1 MMTPHAVPAASRSPA
16 CCLKPPES
24 GTSILNPATS
34 LATAGATSKPAIAPA
49 ATPSSSTTAIQNSVR
64 TGLSSKSARCVKPRN
79 GFCELAARPVLWK
92 RHAMPDVASFR
103 VKIFADGADRA
114 SILELADSPWI
125 RGFTTNPTLM
135 RKAGITDYESFG
147 KSLAAAIPDRP
158 FSFEVLSDDFDEM
171 EQQALRIASWGQNV
185 YVKIPITDTR
195 GRSTAGLVARLSE
208 QGVKVNVTA
217 LMTLEQVDAVVPA
230 LRHGPGSCI
239 SIFAGRIADTGCDPL
254 PILCS
259 ALARIRAYPR
269 IELIWASPRELFNI
283 VQADAIGCHIITVTH
298 DLLRKLHLFGR
309 DLTEYSLDTVK
320 MFVDDARA
328 ANFTLEAPTPVQ
340 VHQVQVPFDTVP

>member
-1 MMTPHAVPAASRSPA
+1 
-16 CCLKPPES
+16 
-24 GTSILNPATS
+24 
-34 LATAGATSKPAIAPA
+34 
-49 ATPSSSTTAIQNSVR
+49 
-64 TGLSSKSARCVKPRN
+64 
-79 GFCELAARPVLWK
+79 
-92 RHAMPDVASFR
+92 MPDVASFR

-114 SILELADSPWI
+114 SILELADNPWI
-125 RGFTTNPTLM
+125 RGFTTNPTLL

-147 KSLAAAIPDRP
+147 KSLAYTIPDRP

-171 EQQALRIASWGQNV
+171 EQQALRIACWGENV

-195 GRSTAGLVARLSE
+195 GRSSAALVARLAE

-217 LMTLEQVDAVVPA
+217 LMTLEQVDAVIWA
-230 LRHGPGSCI
+230 LRHGPPSCI

-254 PILCS
+254 PILCG
-259 ALARIRAYPR
+259 ALERIRAYPQ

-298 DLLRKLHLFGR
+298 DLLKKLPLLNR
-309 DLTEYSLDTVK
+309 DLTDYSLETVK

-328 ANFTLEAPTPVQ
+328 AKFTLEAPVAVPRRGPVLAPAATLACLGTP
-340 VHQVQVPFDTVP
+340 DIA